1 MIKADKSDFKYKGW
15 FFACPI
21 YLNLD
26 DDENGAE
33 VAARYEW
40 LEWWFTVNS
49 VICNFMIGL
58 KSMLDPDYEP
68 AFPFRITGE
77 IKDEQ

>member
-1 MIKADKSDFKYKGW
+1 MIKVTKQDFKYKGW
-15 FFACPI
+15 FFACSV

-26 DDENGAE
+26 NDDGAE
-33 VAARYEW
+33 VAARLEC

-49 VICNFMIGL
+49 VICNFMINMN
-58 KSMLDPDYEP
+58 SMLDPDYEP

-77 IKDEQ
+77 IKHD